1 MVITKAEVFRI
12 TRITNCPIGI
22 RIHTDTGLIGDG
34 EVALA
39 YGRASN
45 AAYGMLKDLVPLIVG
60 MDPLDTEVIW
70 NKIYNEIFW
79 TQNGGPVVYGGIS
92 AIDMALWDI
101 KGKAFKAPVYKLLG
115 GKNNPRLR
123 TYASQL
129 QFYWGEWSEKG
140 HSWAGMGTPEEFA
153 ENALRAVKEG
163 YTALKFDLTQTDEK
177 GVCMGFV
184 RVGGLQSAEVLNP
197 VESRMAAIREAV
209 GPDIDILIENH
220 GQTDTAAAL
229 QMAKRLEK
237 YHPFAYEEPSYPSGE
252 ITGNIARQTGLPLAH
267 GERLYNRWQFLPMLQ
282 SGALQLAQPDLGT
295 CGGITEGKKICDLA
309 QAYDCG
315 VQLHIC
321 ASNLSI
327 APALHLEAA
336 IPNFTIHEHHV
347 LFLQEDNKKLVRYD
361 YQPVNGY
368 YEVPDLP
375 GLGNEWSDY
384 AFSIAADYATLK

>member
-1 MVITKAEVFRI
+1 MRLYRNLSEKHEIEAEQAALTQRLASSEERIAMLNESEVQTAVYQHDMRHHLNAIDGFLAAGKPQQAEEYIRKVRSDIERI
-12 TRITNCPIGI
+12 TPKRYCDNELVNLLCSSFAGKAQRMGVRLEVDAKLP
-22 RIHTDTGLIGDG
+22 RELSVSDTELCA
-34 EVALA
+34 VL
-39 YGRASN
+39 SN
-45 AAYGMLKDLVPLIVG
+45 AL
-60 MDPLDTEVIW
+60 
-70 NKIYNEIFW
+70 
-79 TQNGGPVVYGGIS
+79 
-92 AIDMALWDI
+92 
-101 KGKAFKAPVYKLLG
+101 
-115 GKNNPRLR
+115 
-123 TYASQL
+123 
-129 QFYWGEWSEKG
+129 
-140 HSWAGMGTPEEFA
+140 

-184 RVGGLQSAEVLNP
+184 RVGGLQSAEVLNR

-237 YHPFAYEEPSYPSGE
+237 YHPFAYEDPTYPSAK
-252 ITGNIARQTGLPLAH
+252 IPGNIARQTGLPLAH

-327 APALHLEAA
+327 APALHLETA

-361 YQPVNGY
+361 YQPLKGY

>member
-1 MVITKAEVFRI
+1 MAIVITDVRVILTAPEGINLVVVRVDTNQPGLYGLGCATFAYRHVAVKCLVEEYLKPLLVGRDAEAIEELWQLMHQNAYWR
-12 TRITNCPIGI
+12 NGPI
-22 RIHTDTGLIGDG
+22 
-34 EVALA
+34 EN
-39 YGRASN
+39 N
-45 AAYGMLKDLVPLIVG
+45 A
-60 MDPLDTEVIW
+60 
-70 NKIYNEIFW
+70 
-79 TQNGGPVVYGGIS
+79 IS
-92 AIDMALWDI
+92 GVDMALWDI

-184 RVGGLQSAEVLNP
+184 RVGGLQSAEVLNR

-327 APALHLEAA
+327 APALHLETA

>member
-22 RIHTDTGLIGDG
+22 RIHTDTGLFGDG

-184 RVGGLQSAEVLNP
+184 RVGACSP
-197 VESRMAAIREAV
+197 PR
-209 GPDIDILIENH
+209 
-220 GQTDTAAAL
+220 
-229 QMAKRLEK
+229 
-237 YHPFAYEEPSYPSGE
+237 
-252 ITGNIARQTGLPLAH
+252 
-267 GERLYNRWQFLPMLQ
+267 
-282 SGALQLAQPDLGT
+282 
-295 CGGITEGKKICDLA
+295 C
-309 QAYDCG
+309 
-315 VQLHIC
+315 
-321 ASNLSI
+321 
-327 APALHLEAA
+327 
-336 IPNFTIHEHHV
+336 
-347 LFLQEDNKKLVRYD
+347 
-361 YQPVNGY
+361 
-368 YEVPDLP
+368 
-375 GLGNEWSDY
+375 
-384 AFSIAADYATLK
+384 

>member
-1 MVITKAEVFRI
+1 M
-12 TRITNCPIGI
+12 
-22 RIHTDTGLIGDG
+22 
-34 EVALA
+34 
-39 YGRASN
+39 
-45 AAYGMLKDLVPLIVG
+45 
-60 MDPLDTEVIW
+60 IW

-184 RVGGLQSAEVLNP
+184 RVGGLQSAEVLNR

-282 SGALQLAQPDLGT
+282 SGALQLAQPDL
-295 CGGITEGKKICDLA
+295 
-309 QAYDCG
+309 
-315 VQLHIC
+315 
-321 ASNLSI
+321 
-327 APALHLEAA
+327 APAAA
-336 IPNFTIHEHHV
+336 SPRERRSATWP
-347 LFLQEDNKKLVRYD
+347 R
-361 YQPVNGY
+361 PTTAACSCTSA
-368 YEVPDLP
+368 PPTCPSRRRCTWRLP
-375 GLGNEWSDY
+375 FPISPSTSTTCCSFRRTTRSWC
-384 AFSIAADYATLK
+384 ATTTSR

>member
-1 MVITKAEVFRI
+1 MNR
-12 TRITNCPIGI
+12 
-22 RIHTDTGLIGDG
+22 
-34 EVALA
+34 
-39 YGRASN
+39 
-45 AAYGMLKDLVPLIVG
+45 
-60 MDPLDTEVIW
+60 
-70 NKIYNEIFW
+70 
-79 TQNGGPVVYGGIS
+79 
-92 AIDMALWDI
+92 
-101 KGKAFKAPVYKLLG
+101 
-115 GKNNPRLR
+115 RLQK
-123 TYASQL
+123 YPNQ
-129 QFYWGEWSEKG
+129 
-140 HSWAGMGTPEEFA
+140 
-153 ENALRAVKEG
+153 
-163 YTALKFDLTQTDEK
+163 
-177 GVCMGFV
+177 
-184 RVGGLQSAEVLNP
+184 RV
-197 VESRMAAIREAV
+197 
-209 GPDIDILIENH
+209 
-220 GQTDTAAAL
+220 
-229 QMAKRLEK
+229 AKRLEK

-327 APALHLEAA
+327 APALHLETA